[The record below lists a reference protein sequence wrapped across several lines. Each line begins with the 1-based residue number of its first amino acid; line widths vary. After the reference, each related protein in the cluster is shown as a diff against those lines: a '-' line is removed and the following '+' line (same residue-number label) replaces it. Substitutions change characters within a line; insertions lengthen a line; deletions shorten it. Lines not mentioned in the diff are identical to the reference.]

1 VFRLCGWKKIATP
14 STHLFEPL
22 DLDAFIIQEDL
33 DILDGTRH
41 VVNPFHQQRFGI
53 VIDFSHAEASQIR
66 LEGDSSVL
74 FTLLVVGDLHEQKST
89 TGQAEARC
97 D

>member
-1 VFRLCGWKKIATP
+1 MIATP

-41 VVNPFHQQRFGI
+41 VVNPFHQQRFGV
-53 VIDFSHAEASQIR
+53 VIDFSHAETSQIR

-74 FTLLVVGDLHEQKST
+74 FTLLVVGDLHAQKST
-89 TGQAEARC
+89 TGQAEARS